1 MCKNRVNQ
9 HIIVLNLCSISIS
22 KVLVTTQSM
31 TFTESK
37 FNAKNDNI
45 VKSTTYIRYFFSK
58 IIECLE
64 KSNIQMMYISIQNIQ
79 IKV

>member
-1 MCKNRVNQ
+1 
-9 HIIVLNLCSISIS
+9 
-22 KVLVTTQSM
+22 M